1 MNYKDLPMS
10 VRLER
15 IGELLAKAV
24 YLCAK
29 KECEQSEEASEE
41 KKLNYFR

>member
-1 MNYKDLPMS
+1 MNYKDLPMN

-24 YLCAK
+24 YLLAK
-29 KECEQSEEASEE
+29 KEREE
-41 KKLNYFR
+41 KSMSAISPQKAETE